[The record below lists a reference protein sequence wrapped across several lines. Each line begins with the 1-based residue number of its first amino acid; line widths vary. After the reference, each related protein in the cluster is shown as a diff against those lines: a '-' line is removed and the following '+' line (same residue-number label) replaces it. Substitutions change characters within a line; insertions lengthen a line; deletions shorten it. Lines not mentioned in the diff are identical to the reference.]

1 MDEALRFGWIDSV
14 KRQIDGEEYRHYFS
28 KRKAVSS
35 WSKTNKDKVKELI
48 ENGLMSEGGIRTI
61 EIAKSYGS
69 WSILDTV
76 EALVIPKD

>member
-14 KRQIDGEEYRHYFS
+14 KRPIDKEKYRQYFS
-28 KRKAVSS
+28 KRKGDST

-61 EIAKSYGS
+61 EIAKSNGS
-69 WSILDTV
+69 CSILDTV
-76 EALVIPKD
+76 EAQVIL